1 MTSREALILTRQ
13 TLASVN
19 CDEAGIESELL
30 LCQVL
35 GISKTKLYSEP
46 QRVLTPTEIKQLQ
59 HFINRCLLHEPVAY
73 ILEHS
78 DFYGHDFYVNH
89 HVFIPRPETELLV
102 EEAIN
107 FAHNDS
113 ISQNEFILA
122 DIGTGSGAIA
132 ISVALAL
139 PQAKVYA
146 IDITTSTLHVAHINC
161 QRHHVTHQ
169 VTLLQGNLLEPL
181 PEPANVIIANLP
193 YVKNHELRMLAPE
206 IIDFEPSVALIGG
219 EDGLN
224 VIRQLLNQIEGKIC
238 PGGCLLL
245 EIDYGQKE
253 SITSLINSHFAQ
265 ASIEIIPD
273 LAGIE
278 RIARIIL

>member
-13 TLASVN
+13 TLASAN
-19 CDEAGIESELL
+19 SDEAGIESELL
-30 LCQVL
+30 LCHVL

-46 QRVLTPTEIKQLQ
+46 QRVLTPTEIKELQ
-59 HFINRCLLHEPVAY
+59 HSINRCLLHEPIAY
-73 ILEHS
+73 ILEQCN
-78 DFYGHDFYVNH
+78 FYGHDFYVNH

-107 FAHNDS
+107 FAHHHT
-113 ISQNEFILA
+113 ISQNELILA

-146 IDITTSTLHVAHINC
+146 IDITASTLHVAHINC
-161 QRHHVTHQ
+161 QRYHVTHQ
-169 VTLLQGNLLEPL
+169 VTLLQGDLLEPL
-181 PEPANVIIANLP
+181 PEPVNVIIANLP
-193 YVKNHELRMLAPE
+193 YVKNHELRMLPPE

-224 VIRQLLNQIEGKIC
+224 VIRQLLNQIQGKIC

-245 EIDYGQKE
+245 EIGYGQKE
-253 SITSLINSHFAQ
+253 PITSLINSHSAQ

>member
-19 CDEAGIESELL
+19 SDEAGIESELL

-46 QRVLTPTEIKQLQ
+46 QRVLTPTEIKELQ
-59 HFINRCLLHEPVAY
+59 HSINRCLLHEPIAY
-73 ILEHS
+73 ILEHG

-107 FAHNDS
+107 FAHNHS
-113 ISQNEFILA
+113 ISQNKFILA

-181 PEPANVIIANLP
+181 PEPVNVIIANLP

-206 IIDFEPSVALIGG
+206 TIDFEPSVALIGG

-245 EIDYGQKE
+245 EIGYGQKE
-253 SITSLINSHFAQ
+253 PITSLINSHFAQ
-265 ASIEIIPD
+265 ASIEIVPD

>member
-13 TLASVN
+13 TLASAN
-19 CDEAGIESELL
+19 SDEAGIESELL
-30 LCQVL
+30 LCHVL
-35 GISKTKLYSEP
+35 EISKTKLYSDPE
-46 QRVLTPTEIKQLQ
+46 RVLTPTETKELQ
-59 HFINRCLLHEPVAY
+59 HCVNRCLLHEPIAY
-73 ILEHS
+73 ILGQC
-78 DFYGHDFYVNH
+78 DFYGHDFYVDH
-89 HVFIPRPETELLV
+89 CVFIPRPETELLV

-107 FAHNDS
+107 FDHHHS
-113 ISQNEFILA
+113 ISQSQLILA

-146 IDITTSTLHVAHINC
+146 IDITASTLHVAHINC

-181 PEPANVIIANLP
+181 PEPVNVIIANLP
-193 YVKNHELRMLAPE
+193 YVKNHELKMLPPE
-206 IIDFEPSVALIGG
+206 IINFEPSVALIGG

-224 VIRQLLNQIEGKIC
+224 VIHQLLNQIQAKIC
-238 PGGCLLL
+238 PDGCLLL
-245 EIDYGQKE
+245 EIGYGQKE
-253 SITSLINSHFAQ
+253 PIISLISSHLPQ
-265 ASIEIIPD
+265 ANVEILPD

-278 RIARIIL
+278 RIARITL

>member
-13 TLASVN
+13 TLASAN
-19 CDEAGIESELL
+19 SDEAGIESELL
-30 LCQVL
+30 LCHAL

-46 QRVLTPTEIKQLQ
+46 QRVLTPTEIREL
-59 HFINRCLLHEPVAY
+59 HHSINRCLLHEPIAY
-73 ILEHS
+73 ILEHCE
-78 DFYGHDFYVNH
+78 FHGHDFYVNH
-89 HVFIPRPETELLV
+89 RVFIPRPETELLV
-102 EEAIN
+102 EEAID
-107 FAHNDS
+107 FAHHHS
-113 ISQNEFILA
+113 ISQSQLILA

-146 IDITTSTLHVAHINC
+146 VDITASALHVAHINC
-161 QRHHVTHQ
+161 QRYHVTHQ

-181 PEPANVIIANLP
+181 PEPVNVIIANLP
-193 YVKNHELRMLAPE
+193 YVKNHELRMLPPE
-206 IIDFEPSVALIGG
+206 IMNFEPLVALTGG

-224 VIRQLLNQIEGKIC
+224 VIRQLLNQTQEKLC

-245 EIDYGQKE
+245 EIGYGQKE
-253 SITSLINSHFAQ
+253 SITSLINSHFPQGNVA
-265 ASIEIIPD
+265 IIPD

-278 RIARIIL
+278 RIARITL

>member
-19 CDEAGIESELL
+19 SDEAGIESELL

-46 QRVLTPTEIKQLQ
+46 QRVLTPTEIKELQ
-59 HFINRCLLHEPVAY
+59 HSINRCLLHEPIAY
-73 ILEHS
+73 ILEHG

-107 FAHNDS
+107 FAHNHS

-181 PEPANVIIANLP
+181 PEPVNVIIANLP
-193 YVKNHELRMLAPE
+193 YVKNHELRVLAPE
-206 IIDFEPSVALIGG
+206 TIDFEPSVALIGG

-245 EIDYGQKE
+245 EIGYGQKE
-253 SITSLINSHFAQ
+253 PITSLINSHFAQ
-265 ASIEIIPD
+265 ASIEIVPD

>member
-1 MTSREALILTRQ
+1 
-13 TLASVN
+13 
-19 CDEAGIESELL
+19 
-30 LCQVL
+30 
-35 GISKTKLYSEP
+35 
-46 QRVLTPTEIKQLQ
+46 
-59 HFINRCLLHEPVAY
+59 
-73 ILEHS
+73 
-78 DFYGHDFYVNH
+78 
-89 HVFIPRPETELLV
+89 LV

-107 FAHNDS
+107 FAHNHS

-169 VTLLQGNLLEPL
+169 ITLLQGNLLEPL
-181 PEPANVIIANLP
+181 PEPVNVIIANLP

-206 IIDFEPSVALIGG
+206 TIDFEPSVALIGG

-224 VIRQLLNQIEGKIC
+224 VIRQLLNQIQGKIC

-245 EIDYGQKE
+245 EIGYGQKE
-253 SITSLINSHFAQ
+253 PITSLINSHFAQ

>member
-13 TLASVN
+13 TLASAN
-19 CDEAGIESELL
+19 SDEAGIESELL
-30 LCQVL
+30 LCHAL

-46 QRVLTPTEIKQLQ
+46 QRVLTPTEIRGLQ
-59 HFINRCLLHEPVAY
+59 HSINRCLLHEPIAY
-73 ILEHS
+73 ILGHC

-89 HVFIPRPETELLV
+89 RVFIPRPETELLV
-102 EEAIN
+102 EEAID
-107 FAHNDS
+107 FAYHQN
-113 ISQNEFILA
+113 IPQSQLILA

-139 PQAKVYA
+139 PQARVYA
-146 IDITTSTLHVAHINC
+146 VDITASALHVAHMNC
-161 QRHHVTHQ
+161 QLHHVTHQ

-181 PEPANVIIANLP
+181 PEPVNVIIANLP
-193 YVKNHELRMLAPE
+193 YVKNHELRMLPPE
-206 IIDFEPSVALIGG
+206 IMDFEPLVALTGG

-224 VIRQLLNQIEGKIC
+224 VIRQLLNQTQEKIC

-245 EIDYGQKE
+245 EIGYGQKE
-253 SITSLINSHFAQ
+253 PITSLINGHFPQGNVA
-265 ASIEIIPD
+265 IIPD

-278 RIARIIL
+278 RIARITL

>member
-19 CDEAGIESELL
+19 SDEVGIESELL
-30 LCQVL
+30 LCHVL

-46 QRVLTPTEIKQLQ
+46 QRVLTPTEIKELQ
-59 HFINRCLLHEPVAY
+59 HSINRCLLHEPIAY
-73 ILEHS
+73 ILEHG

-107 FAHNDS
+107 FAHNHS

-181 PEPANVIIANLP
+181 PEPVNVIIANLP

-206 IIDFEPSVALIGG
+206 TIDFEPSVALIGG

-245 EIDYGQKE
+245 EIGYGQKE
-253 SITSLINSHFAQ
+253 PITSLINSHFAQ

>member
-1 MTSREALILTRQ
+1 MTSREALILTKQ

-19 CDEAGIESELL
+19 SDEAGIESELL
-30 LCQVL
+30 LCHVL

-46 QRVLTPTEIKQLQ
+46 QRVLTPTEIKELQ
-59 HFINRCLLHEPVAY
+59 HSINRCLLHEPIAY
-73 ILEHS
+73 ILEHG

-107 FAHNDS
+107 FAHNHS

-132 ISVALAL
+132 ISIVLAL

-146 IDITTSTLHVAHINC
+146 IDITTSTLHVAHINR

-181 PEPANVIIANLP
+181 PEPVNVIIANLP

-245 EIDYGQKE
+245 EIGYGQKE
-253 SITSLINSHFAQ
+253 PITSLINSHFAK

>member
-19 CDEAGIESELL
+19 SDEVGIESELL
-30 LCQVL
+30 LCHVL

-46 QRVLTPTEIKQLQ
+46 QRVLTPTEIKELQ
-59 HFINRCLLHEPVAY
+59 HSTNRCLLHEPIAY
-73 ILEHS
+73 ILEHG

-107 FAHNDS
+107 FAHNHS

-161 QRHHVTHQ
+161 QRHHVTQ
-169 VTLLQGNLLEPL
+169 QITLLQGNLLEPL
-181 PEPANVIIANLP
+181 PEPVNVIIANLP

-206 IIDFEPSVALIGG
+206 TIDFEPSVALIGG

-224 VIRQLLNQIEGKIC
+224 VIRQLLNQIQGKIC

-245 EIDYGQKE
+245 EIGYGQKE
-253 SITSLINSHFAQ
+253 PITSLINSHFAQ

>member
-19 CDEAGIESELL
+19 SGEVGIESELL
-30 LCQVL
+30 LCHVL

-46 QRVLTPTEIKQLQ
+46 QRVLTPTEIKELQ
-59 HFINRCLLHEPVAY
+59 HSINRCLLHEPIAY
-73 ILEHS
+73 ILEHG

-107 FAHNDS
+107 FAHNHS

-161 QRHHVTHQ
+161 QRYHVTNQ
-169 VTLLQGNLLEPL
+169 VILLQGNLLEPL
-181 PEPANVIIANLP
+181 PEPVNVIIANLP

-224 VIRQLLNQIEGKIC
+224 VIRQLLNQIEGKVC

-245 EIDYGQKE
+245 EIGYGQKE
-253 SITSLINSHFAQ
+253 PITSLINSHFAQ

>member
-19 CDEAGIESELL
+19 SDEAGIESELL

-46 QRVLTPTEIKQLQ
+46 QRVLTPTEIKELQ
-59 HFINRCLLHEPVAY
+59 HSINRCLLHEPIAY
-73 ILEHS
+73 ILEHG

-107 FAHNDS
+107 FAHNHS

-169 VTLLQGNLLEPL
+169 ITLLQGNLLEPL
-181 PEPANVIIANLP
+181 PEPVNVIIANLP

-206 IIDFEPSVALIGG
+206 TIDFEPSVALIGG

-224 VIRQLLNQIEGKIC
+224 VIRQLLNQIQGKIC

-245 EIDYGQKE
+245 EIGYGQKE
-253 SITSLINSHFAQ
+253 PITSLINSHFAQ